1 MDEWLGSPAW
11 DPLYSWTNMR
21 PQRERALPRGTK
33 SAATGVEIGEGEIK
47 ISLFQACLR
56 WLLDPQVPRS
66 DWQLEREVSS

>member
-1 MDEWLGSPAW
+1 MDEWLGSPAR

-47 ISLFQACLR
+47 ISLFR
-56 WLLDPQVPRS
+56 PVRDGF
-66 DWQLEREVSS
+66 

>member
-1 MDEWLGSPAW
+1 
-11 DPLYSWTNMR
+11 MR

-33 SAATGVEIGEGEIK
+33 SVATGVEIGEGEIK

-66 DWQLEREVSS
+66 DWQLEREVSSWIQVDAVCPEERSGSP